1 MAKFC
6 ELGIESDVVIGKGI
20 DIEELFNR
28 RILIEKTIIQPTKY
42 PGKNTSGLR
51 MQMQV
56 VLATF
61 NEPPD
66 AKGDYY
72 TKNQDGTPMGERRS
86 CFTGSDILIS
96 AIQKAETNLP
106 MMNRTRAEN
115 GLPPL
120 SLYPMDTTIVK
131 VGKCFQFT

>member
-6 ELGIESDVVIGKGI
+6 ELGVESDVVIGKGI
-20 DIEELFNR
+20 EIEELFGR

-42 PGKNTSGLR
+42 PGKNASGLR

-61 NEPPD
+61 ND
-66 AKGDYY
+66 AADKDGDFY
-72 TKNQDGTPMGERRS
+72 TKNPDGTPVGERRS

-106 MMNRTRAEN
+106 EINRKRSEK

-120 SLYPMDTTIVK
+120 YLYPMDTTIVK

>member
-1 MAKFC
+1 MAKFRD
-6 ELGIESDVVIGKGI
+6 LGIESDVIFGKGI
-20 DIEELFNR
+20 DMEELFNR

-42 PGKNTSGLR
+42 PGKNASGLR

-61 NEPPD
+61 NESPD
-66 AKGDYY
+66 KDGDFF
-72 TKNQDGTPMGERRS
+72 TKNPDGTPTGERRS
-86 CFTGSDILIS
+86 CFTGSDILIAS
-96 AIQKAETNLP
+96 IQKAQANMPEI
-106 MMNRTRAEN
+106 NRQRRED

-120 SLYPMDTTIVK
+120 QLYPMDTTIVK

>member
-20 DIEELFNR
+20 EIEELFGR

-42 PGKNTSGLR
+42 PGKNASGLR

-61 NEPPD
+61 NESPD
-66 AKGDYY
+66 KDGDYY
-72 TKNQDGTPMGERRS
+72 TKNPDGTPVGERRS

-96 AIQKAETNLP
+96 AIQKAESRLP
-106 MMNRTRAEN
+106 EMNKERRDSN
-115 GLPPL
+115 QPL
-120 SLYPMDTTIVK
+120 LSIYPIDTTIVK